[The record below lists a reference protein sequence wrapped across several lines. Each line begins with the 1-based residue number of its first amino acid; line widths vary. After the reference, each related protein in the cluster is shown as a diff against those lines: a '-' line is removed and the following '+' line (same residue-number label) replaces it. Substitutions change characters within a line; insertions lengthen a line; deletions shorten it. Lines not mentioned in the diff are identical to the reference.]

1 MGLQCFRDQ
10 LQTVPGFALVAGLAE
25 KTGDRD
31 ALPFPQPLDQT
42 GVAADQNNGDTGSDF
57 TGLTVF
63 HLPGPVLQPE
73 TLAGNAGRCNRNLFQ
88 AGDDAGELAVIVSG
102 NQLVASSFSLALDS
116 GEGSVIARS
125 RRTTR

>member
-31 ALPFPQPLDQT
+31 ALPFPPALDQT

-88 AGDDAGELAVIVSG
+88 AGADAGELAVIVSG
-102 NQLVASSFSLALDS
+102 NRLVASSFSLALNC
-116 GEGSVIARS
+116 G
-125 RRTTR
+125 

>member
-10 LQTVPGFALVAGLAE
+10 LQTVPGFALVTGLAE
-25 KTGDRD
+25 EPCHRD
-31 ALPFPQPLDQT
+31 ALSLAQSLNQLGF
-42 GVAADQNNGDTGSDF
+42 AADQNNRDTSSDF
-57 TGLTVF
+57 TGVTVF

-73 TLAGNAGRCNRNLFQ
+73 TLAGNAGRCDRNLFK
-88 AGDDAGELAVIVSG
+88 ADDDAGQLAVIVSG

>member
-10 LQTVPGFALVAGLAE
+10 LQTVPGFALVTGLAE
-25 KTGDRD
+25 EPCHGD
-31 ALPFPQPLDQT
+31 ALSFPQALDQP
-42 GVAADQNNGDTGSDF
+42 GVAADQNNGDAGSDF
-57 TGLTVF
+57 TGVTVF

-73 TLAGNAGRCNRNLFQ
+73 TLAGNAGRGDRSLVQ

-102 NQLVASSFSLALDS
+102 NQLVASSFSLAFDS

>member
-1 MGLQCFRDQ
+1 
-10 LQTVPGFALVAGLAE
+10 
-25 KTGDRD
+25 
-31 ALPFPQPLDQT
+31 LPFPQPLDQT

>member
-25 KTGDRD
+25 KTGYRN
-31 ALPFPQPLDQT
+31 ALSFPQALDQP

-102 NQLVASSFSLALDS
+102 NQLAASSFSLALDS

>member
-25 KTGDRD
+25 KSGDRD
-31 ALPFPQPLDQT
+31 ALPFPKTLDQA
-42 GVAADQNNGDTGSDF
+42 GVDADQNNGDTGSDF

-88 AGDDAGELAVIVSG
+88 VGDDAGELAVIVSG
-102 NQLVASSFSLALDS
+102 NQLAASSFSLALDS

>member
-1 MGLQCFRDQ
+1 MGLQCFRNQ

-25 KTGDRD
+25 KTGYRN
-31 ALPFPQPLDQT
+31 ALSFPQALDQP

-73 TLAGNAGRCNRNLFQ
+73 TLAGDAGRCNRNLFQ

>member
-1 MGLQCFRDQ
+1 
-10 LQTVPGFALVAGLAE
+10 
-25 KTGDRD
+25 
-31 ALPFPQPLDQT
+31 
-42 GVAADQNNGDTGSDF
+42 
-57 TGLTVF
+57 LTVF

-73 TLAGNAGRCNRNLFQ
+73 TLAGDAGRCNRSLFQ

>member
-10 LQTVPGFALVAGLAE
+10 LQTVPGFALIAGLAE

-31 ALPFPQPLDQT
+31 ALPFPQALDT

-88 AGDDAGELAVIVSG
+88 VGDDAGELAVIVSG
-102 NQLVASSFSLALDS
+102 NQLAASSFSLALDS

>member
-1 MGLQCFRDQ
+1 MGLQCFRNQ

-25 KTGDRD
+25 KTGYRD
-31 ALPFPQPLDQT
+31 ALPFPQALDQA
-42 GVAADQNNGDTGSDF
+42 GVAADQNNGDAGSDF

-73 TLAGNAGRCNRNLFQ
+73 TLAGDAGRCDRSLVQ
-88 AGDDAGELAVIVSG
+88 AGDDAGQLAVIVSG